1 MTIRSRLFCCTILL
15 MMIFDASLAQE
26 QRTSP
31 LSITTSRYKDTYVK
45 IVYSQPHKKGRDIFG
60 KLVPYG
66 EVWRT
71 GANEATEITIT
82 GDILVNDQE
91 LKEGTYSIFT
101 IPNEASWTVIFNAD
115 LGLWGSYN
123 YNPKKD
129 SLRIDVP
136 VLVTNEVAEA
146 FTIGIDPRNNEA
158 DFFFHWDKTKVVVPV
173 QYKEPK
179 PKH

>member
-1 MTIRSRLFCCTILL
+1 MRSRLFFCSILL
-15 MMIFDASLAQE
+15 VMNYDASHAQE

-45 IVYSQPHKKGRDIFG
+45 IVYSQPQKKGRAIFG

-66 EVWRT
+66 KVWRT

-82 GDILVNDQE
+82 GDILVDGKE
-91 LKEGTYSIFT
+91 LKAGTYSIFT
-101 IPNEASWTVIFNAD
+101 IPNENTWTVIFNTD

-129 SLRIDVP
+129 TVRIEVP
-136 VLVTNEVAEA
+136 VLSTKEVAEA
-146 FTIGIDPRNNEA
+146 FTIGIDARNNEA
-158 DFFFHWDKTKVVVPV
+158 DFFFYWDKTKVVIPV
-173 QYKEPK
+173 QYTEPK
-179 PKH
+179 PKP

>member
-1 MTIRSRLFCCTILL
+1 

-31 LSITTSRYKDTYVK
+31 VSITTSRYKDTYVK
-45 IVYSQPHKKGRDIFG
+45 IVYSQPNKKGRDIFG

-82 GDILVNDQE
+82 GDILVKEQE
-91 LKEGTYSIFT
+91 LKAGTYSVFT
-101 IPNEASWTVIFNAD
+101 IPNKATWTVIFNSD

-129 SLRIDVP
+129 VLRVEAP
-136 VLVTNEVAEA
+136 VLATNEVAEA
-146 FTIGIDPRNNEA
+146 FTIGIDARNNEA
-158 DFFFHWDKTKVVVPV
+158 DFFFQWDKTKVVMPV
-173 QYKEPK
+173 QYKEPNPK
-179 PKH
+179 P